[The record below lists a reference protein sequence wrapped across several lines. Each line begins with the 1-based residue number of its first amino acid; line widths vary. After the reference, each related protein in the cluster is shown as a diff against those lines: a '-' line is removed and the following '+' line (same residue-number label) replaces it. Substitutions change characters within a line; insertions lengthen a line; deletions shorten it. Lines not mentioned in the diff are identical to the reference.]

1 MKFNT
6 PLRYQGGRDK
16 LAGFMKMVFEKNNLL
31 GGHYVESSTGGA
43 AIALN
48 LLTHGYVSCIHL
60 NDANPAVYAFWSSV
74 VDQPEA
80 LCKAIHD
87 VKITREEWQR
97 QSNILNFP
105 ENHSLL
111 EVGFS
116 IFFLTRI
123 NPSGILWGVTDGGE
137 SWCGHWRADAR
148 FNKIDLI
155 RRIEWIALH
164 RSNIRLYNLETAD
177 IIRTVLPLL
186 PDSTLMYMDF
196 YSDNEKP
203 WHQELHVSRTCSHL
217 NIADLIKT
225 HIKQYWIASFSYTP
239 QVMEVYKSYPFM
251 IYQNARDRYKSVE
264 TLFFSEK
271 LIIPNLDNS
280 LNLKSA

>member
-97 QSNILNFP
+97 QNNILNFP

-123 NPSGILWGVTDGGE
+123 NPSGILWGVTDNGK
-137 SWCGHWRADAR
+137 SQSGHWRTDAR

-164 RSNIRLYNLETAD
+164 RSSIRLYNLETAD
-177 IIRTVLPLL
+177 VIKTVLSSL
-186 PDSTLMYMDF
+186 PDNTLMYLDF
-196 YSDNEKP
+196 YSDCEKR
-203 WHQELHVSRTCSHL
+203 WHQEKYDMHSTYL
-217 NIADLIKT
+217 NIANLIKA
-225 HIKQYWIASFSYTP
+225 HITQYWIASFDYTP
-239 QVMEVYKSYPFM
+239 QTMEVYKSYPFM
-251 IYQNARDRYKSVE
+251 IYKNAHNRYKSVE
-264 TLFFSEK
+264 AMFFCKK

-280 LNLKSA
+280 SDLKSA